1 MADEKFFMEV
11 NKNTKLENSQTN
23 RWLVGTMWHYA
34 WQPLNNLRTFF
45 GWDLTKLGDGCKSLF
60 SRATTTKSDKFL
72 GLKRKSTESSRNE
85 RGNGTIQSTRH
96 NVHKNAQTE
105 VSIQGI
111 SLDEEE
117 FHTEINIKDNYKSVN
132 ALKGLDFSFASSQQA
147 YNLWDSQQTAHFGES
162 HTEINIKE
170 DNHKP
175 LNALKGLDFSFA
187 SSQQAYNLWD
197 SQQTAH
203 FGESHTEIN
212 IKEDNH
218 KPLNA
223 LKGLDFKGP
232 IFEVINPILIKPILK
247 NPNGERPKR
256 EISNKRVGFNRK
268 VAVLLFDE
276 EESPAETQNRVK
288 SFKEIDS
295 SDKGKDEN
303 KKMIRK
309 SSYEVADEF
318 KSFKGSDLKKSFI
331 RIGGK
336 VIKKSK

>member
-175 LNALKGLDFSFA
+175 LNALKGLDF
-187 SSQQAYNLWD
+187 
-197 SQQTAH
+197 
-203 FGESHTEIN
+203 
-212 IKEDNH
+212 
-218 KPLNA
+218 
-223 LKGLDFKGP
+223 KGP

>member
-45 GWDLTKLGDGCKSLF
+45 GWGLTKLGDGCKSLF
-60 SRATTTKSDKFL
+60 SRATTTNRVPREQSVNSEEYKSDKFL

-105 VSIQGI
+105 ASIQGI

-175 LNALKGLDFSFA
+175 LNALKGLDF
-187 SSQQAYNLWD
+187 
-197 SQQTAH
+197 
-203 FGESHTEIN
+203 
-212 IKEDNH
+212 
-218 KPLNA
+218 
-223 LKGLDFKGP
+223 KGP

-247 NPNGERPKR
+247 NPNGEQ
-256 EISNKRVGFNRK
+256 EISNKHVEFDTK
-268 VAVLLFDE
+268 VAVLLSDKE
-276 EESPAETQNRVK
+276 QSPAEPQSRVK
-288 SFKEIDS
+288 SFKNIDFT
-295 SDKGKDEN
+295 DKGRE
-303 KKMIRK
+303 
-309 SSYEVADEF
+309 
-318 KSFKGSDLKKSFI
+318 
-331 RIGGK
+331 
-336 VIKKSK
+336 